1 MSNGEHSFFV
11 NHALEW
17 SGTKMA
23 TLNSIHSVGF
33 LWHSRSTI
41 RVYID
46 LANER
51 PNVRNGNFRYDE
63 NK

>member
-1 MSNGEHSFFV
+1 
-11 NHALEW
+11 
-17 SGTKMA
+17 MA

-46 LANER
+46 LDNER